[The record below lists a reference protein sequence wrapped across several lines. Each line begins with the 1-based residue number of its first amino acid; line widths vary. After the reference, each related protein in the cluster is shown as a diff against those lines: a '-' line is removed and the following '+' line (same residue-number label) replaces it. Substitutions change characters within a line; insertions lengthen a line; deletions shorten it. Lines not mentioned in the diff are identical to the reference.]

1 MNDALKK
8 TGTSLTTDK
17 ADYFTNSNQEYIE
30 SLYNNYLEN
39 PGSIDKQW
47 QKFFEGFEFGV
58 SQSKTSKAQ
67 PFFESQIPIED
78 LRNQAHIYA
87 KLDPLN
93 LINKDPKELYKKL
106 GLSTIQE
113 DSQVGDSQVGD
124 SQVNGHASPNNNIVN
139 SQNFNKTLSFV
150 TKTYCS
156 TLSVQFNNCSED
168 KRSFLINEF
177 ENKGLS
183 PRLNTEQKK
192 KLLYDLISVEA
203 MEKFLHSRFVGMKRF
218 SIEGNDTG
226 ITLLE
231 TILQQASIKEL
242 IIGMAHR
249 GRINVL
255 TNFMEKAIKNVLAE
269 FDGRVESHLTNSGG
283 DVKYHLGFSTDRKT
297 QKGSVVH
304 ISLAFN
310 PSHLESVTPVVAG
323 STWAKQLL
331 QNDNK
336 KDQILPVI
344 IHGDAAFSGQG
355 VVYESFQMGKL
366 KGYDVGGIIHI
377 VFDNQLG
384 FTTIPEDARSTPY
397 SSDIAKICDIPVIHV
412 NADAVE
418 SVVRAA
424 QIAVAY
430 RETFKSDIVIRHLGY
445 RRYGHNEGDEPMYT
459 QPHLYQ
465 VIKDHPSV
473 YQIWSKQ
480 LIAEGTVT
488 TEEVQTYYKNKI
500 AQLQEILDAIRSEPQ
515 KKYIEIIGGAWKGLK
530 KVNDDQSQFLFVE
543 TDALKTDVDK
553 TFQAITHPPKGFH
566 WHPKLEKQYKK
577 AYQNYIDNKLIN
589 WSFAEMAA
597 YGTLILEGTSVR
609 LTGQDVVRGT
619 FSHRHAK
626 FFDTQTEKE
635 YSPLDTLN
643 PGKANF
649 FIHNSLLSEIG
660 VLGFDYG
667 VSTANPWILTIWEAQ
682 FGDFANGAQV
692 IIDQFIVSAEE
703 KWNRMSGIVL
713 FLPHGYEGQ
722 GPEHSSAR
730 LERYLTQCINNN
742 IQVCYPT
749 TPAQIFHLLRRQ
761 QKRDFRKPLIVMSP
775 KSLLR
780 HPKVISHVDELCN
793 EDIGFKEV
801 LLDNTTDPHTVTEI
815 LLCSGKIYYEL
826 ITEREKQALQTKS
839 KQHQAILR
847 LEQIYP
853 FPYHKLR
860 DILTNYP
867 HLQQIRWVQEES
879 QNMGAFHFVSFYIY
893 SLLRSLN
900 LEKEFKYIG
909 RPPSSSPATGSNQR
923 HKLEQQRI
931 IQTALNQT

>member
-1 MNDALKK
+1 MSGFLKTQRVVTK
-8 TGTSLTTDK
+8 NK
-17 ADYFTNSNQEYIE
+17 ADYFTNSNKEYIE
-30 SLYNNYLEN
+30 SLYNDYLEK
-39 PGSIDKQW
+39 PDSVDQQW
-47 QKFFEGFEFGV
+47 QKFFEGFEFGLN
-58 SQSKTSKAQ
+58 QSAAPKKQ
-67 PFFESQIPIED
+67 PSFEGQSVIEN

-87 KLDPLN
+87 RLDPLN

-106 GLSTIQE
+106 GLPEQQE
-113 DSQVGDSQVGD
+113 ASQTNS
-124 SQVNGHASPNNNIVN
+124 HASSSSSSVN
-139 SQNFNKTLSFV
+139 SQNLNDVSSLI
-150 TKTYCS
+150 KTYCS

-168 KRSFLINEF
+168 KRKFLIDEF
-177 ENKGLS
+177 ENKGIS
-183 PRLNTEQKK
+183 PRLSAEQKK
-192 KLLYDLISVEA
+192 RLLYELISVEA

-231 TILQQASIKEL
+231 MILQQASIKEL

-255 TNFMEKAIKNVLAE
+255 TNFMGKAVKNVLAE
-269 FDGRVESHLTNSGG
+269 FDGRVEAHLTNPGG
-283 DVKYHLGFSTDRKT
+283 DVKYHLGFSADRKT
-297 QKGSVVH
+297 EKGSVH

-331 QNDNK
+331 QNDSK
-336 KDQILPVI
+336 KDQILPI
-344 IHGDAAFSGQG
+344 IMHGDAAFSGQG
-355 VVYESFQMGKL
+355 VVYELFQMGKL
-366 KGYDVGGIIHI
+366 KGYEVGGIIHI
-377 VFDNQLG
+377 IFDNQIG
-384 FTTIPEDARSTPY
+384 FTTNPEEARSTPY
-397 SSDIAKICDIPVIHV
+397 SSDITKVCDIPVIHV

-418 SVVRAA
+418 SVVRVA

-430 RETFKSDIVIRHLGY
+430 RKAFKSDIVIRHLGY

-459 QPHLYQ
+459 QPRLYQ
-465 VIKDHPSV
+465 VIKNHPSV

-480 LIAEGTVT
+480 LINEGVVT
-488 TEEVQTYYKNKI
+488 ADEVQTYYKNKI
-500 AQLQEILDAIRSEPQ
+500 TQLQEILETVRSEPQ
-515 KKYIEIIGGAWKGLK
+515 KKQIEVIGGAWKGLK

-543 TDALKTDVDK
+543 TAALKTDVDK
-553 TFQAITHPPKGFH
+553 TFEAMTHPPKGFH
-566 WHPKLEKQYKK
+566 WHPKLEKQYKR
-577 AYQNYIDNKLIN
+577 AYQNYVDNKLIN

-597 YGTLILEGTSVR
+597 YGALILEGTSVR

-635 YSPLDTLN
+635 YSPLSGLN
-643 PGKANF
+643 PGKADF
-649 FIHNSLLSEIG
+649 FIHNSLLSEVA

-667 VSTANPWILTIWEAQ
+667 ASTANPWMLTIWEAQ

-713 FLPHGYEGQ
+713 LLPHGYEGQ

-761 QKRDFRKPLIVMSP
+761 QIRDFRKPLIVMSP

-780 HPKVISHVDELCN
+780 HPKVISHVDEICT
-793 EDIGFKEV
+793 EDIGFKEI
-801 LLDNTTDPHTVTEI
+801 LLDNTIDPNKVREV

-826 ITEREKQALQTKS
+826 MAEREKQALQKS
-839 KQHQAILR
+839 EQHQAVLR

-860 DILTNYP
+860 DILANYP

-879 QNMGAFHFVSFYIY
+879 QNMGAFHFVSFYMY

-909 RPPSSSPATGSNQR
+909 RPPSSSPATGSSQR
-923 HKLEQQRI
+923 HKLEQQKI
-931 IQTALNQT
+931 IQIALNQMQ

>member
-1 MNDALKK
+1 MSGFLKGQK
-8 TGTSLTTDK
+8 TVTENK
-17 ADYFTNSNQEYIE
+17 ADYFTNSNKEYIE
-30 SLYNNYLEN
+30 SLYNDYLKN
-39 PGSIDKQW
+39 PDSIDQQW
-47 QKFFEGFEFGV
+47 QKFFEGFEFGLNQNATPK
-58 SQSKTSKAQ
+58 SPS
-67 PFFESQIPIED
+67 FFEGPSVIES
-78 LRNQAHIYA
+78 LRNCAHIYA

-93 LINKDPKELYKKL
+93 LTPKDPKELYKKL
-106 GLSTIQE
+106 GLSEIQE
-113 DSQVGDSQVGD
+113 TSQINSHGS
-124 SQVNGHASPNNNIVN
+124 SKNSVN
-139 SQNFNKTLSFV
+139 SQKTNNISSLIE
-150 TKTYCS
+150 TYCS
-156 TLSVQFNNCSED
+156 HLSVQFNNCSEE
-168 KRSFLINEF
+168 KRKFLINEF
-177 ENKGLS
+177 EHKGIS
-183 PRLNTEQKK
+183 PRLSAGQKK
-192 KLLYDLISVEA
+192 KLLYELVSVEA
-203 MEKFLHSRFVGMKRF
+203 MEKFLHSRFVGRKRF

-231 TILQQASIKEL
+231 TVLQQASIKEL
-242 IIGMAHR
+242 VIGMAHR

-255 TNFMEKAIKNVLAE
+255 TNFMGKAIKNVLAE
-269 FDGRVESHLTNSGG
+269 FDGKVEAHLTNPGG

-297 QKGSVVH
+297 EKGSVH

-331 QNDNK
+331 QSDGK
-336 KDQILPVI
+336 TDQILPII

-377 VFDNQLG
+377 VFDNQIG

-397 SSDIAKICDIPVIHV
+397 SSDIAKVCDIPVIHV

-459 QPHLYQ
+459 QPYMYQ
-465 VIKDHPSV
+465 VIKDHPPA

-480 LIAEGTVT
+480 LIAEGVVTVD
-488 TEEVQTYYKNKI
+488 EVQTYYKNKI
-500 AQLQEILDAIRSEPQ
+500 AELQEILEVVRSEPE
-515 KKYIEIIGGAWKGLK
+515 KKQIEVIGGAWKGLK
-530 KVNDDQSQFLFVE
+530 KVSDDQSQFLFVE
-543 TDALKTDVDK
+543 TAALRTDIDK
-553 TFQAITHPPKGFH
+553 TFEAMTHPPKGFH
-566 WHPKLEKQYKK
+566 WHPKLEKQYKR
-577 AYQNYIDNKLIN
+577 AYQNYVDNKLIN

-619 FSHRHAK
+619 FSHRHAY

-635 YSPLDTLN
+635 YSPLSTLN
-643 PGKANF
+643 QGKASL
-649 FIHNSLLSEIG
+649 FIHNSLLSEVA

-667 VSTANPWILTIWEAQ
+667 VSTANPWMLTIWEAQ

-749 TPAQIFHLLRRQ
+749 
-761 QKRDFRKPLIVMSP
+761 
-775 KSLLR
+775 
-780 HPKVISHVDELCN
+780 N
-793 EDIGFKEV
+793 
-801 LLDNTTDPHTVTEI
+801 
-815 LLCSGKIYYEL
+815 
-826 ITEREKQALQTKS
+826 
-839 KQHQAILR
+839 
-847 LEQIYP
+847 
-853 FPYHKLR
+853 
-860 DILTNYP
+860 
-867 HLQQIRWVQEES
+867 
-879 QNMGAFHFVSFYIY
+879 
-893 SLLRSLN
+893 
-900 LEKEFKYIG
+900 
-909 RPPSSSPATGSNQR
+909 TGSNFPFIE
-923 HKLEQQRI
+923 KATKEGF
-931 IQTALNQT
+931 

>member
-1 MNDALKK
+1 MSGFLKAQK
-8 TGTSLTTDK
+8 TITKNK
-17 ADYFTNSNQEYIE
+17 ADYFTNSNKAYIE
-30 SLYNNYLEN
+30 SLYNDYLKN
-39 PGSIDKQW
+39 PNSVDKQW
-47 QKFFEGFEFGV
+47 QKFFEGFEFGLDQSQVPQATSQV
-58 SQSKTSKAQ
+58 SD
-67 PFFESQIPIED
+67 IHLIED

-93 LINKDPKELYKKL
+93 LTNKDPKELYKRL
-106 GLSTIQE
+106 GLPKRQE
-113 DSQVGDSQVGD
+113 TSET
-124 SQVNGHASPNNNIVN
+124 NGHASSKNSVN
-139 SQNFNKTLSFV
+139 SQNTDKISSLIKV
-150 TKTYCS
+150 YCS

-177 ENKGLS
+177 ENKSISLGLS
-183 PRLNTEQKK
+183 AERKK
-192 KLLYDLISVEA
+192 RLLYELTSVEA

-231 TILQQASIKEL
+231 TILQEASIKEI

-255 TNFMEKAIKNVLAE
+255 TNFMGKAVRNVLAE
-269 FDGRVESHLTNSGG
+269 FDGRVEAHLTNPGG

-297 QKGSVVH
+297 EKGSVH

-331 QNDNK
+331 QNDSE

-355 VVYESFQMGKL
+355 VIYELLQMGKL

-377 VFDNQLG
+377 IFDNQIG
-384 FTTIPEDARSTPY
+384 FTTTPEDARSTPY
-397 SSDIAKICDIPVIHV
+397 SSDIAKVWDIPVIHV

-459 QPHLYQ
+459 QPYMYQ
-465 VIKDHPSV
+465 VIKEHPSV

-480 LIAEGTVT
+480 LIAEGVVT
-488 TEEVQTYYKNKI
+488 TDEVQMFYKNKI
-500 AQLQEILDAIRSEPQ
+500 AQLQEILDAVRSEPQ
-515 KKYIEIIGGAWKGLK
+515 KTQVEVIGGAWKGLK
-530 KVNDDQSQFLFVE
+530 KVSDDQSQFLFVE
-543 TDALKTDVDK
+543 TAALKTDVDK
-553 TFQAITHPPKGFH
+553 TFEAMTRPPKGFC

-577 AYQNYIDNKLIN
+577 AYQNYIDNRLIN

-597 YGTLILEGTSVR
+597 YGTLILEGVSVR

-619 FSHRHAK
+619 FSHRHAH
-626 FFDTQTEKE
+626 FFDNQTEEE
-635 YSPLDTLN
+635 YSPLNTLN
-643 PGKANF
+643 SDKASF
-649 FIHNSLLSEIG
+649 FIHNSLLSE
-660 VLGFDYG
+660 VAALGFDYG
-667 VSTANPWILTIWEAQ
+667 ISTANPWMLTIWEAQ

-749 TPAQIFHLLRRQ
+749 TPTQIFHLLRRQ

-801 LLDNTTDPHTVTEI
+801 LLDSTVDPNTAKEV

-826 ITEREKQALQTKS
+826 IAEREKQTLQTKS

-867 HLQQIRWVQEES
+867 HLQRICWVQEES

-909 RPPSSSPATGSNQR
+909 RPPSSSPATGSSQR
-923 HKLEQQRI
+923 HKLEQQKI
-931 IQTALNQT
+931 IQTALKQS

>member
-1 MNDALKK
+1 MAFENEERLTMSGFLKAQK
-8 TGTSLTTDK
+8 AVKKDK
-17 ADYFTNSNQEYIE
+17 ADYFTSSNKEYIE
-30 SLYNNYLEN
+30 SLYNDYLKN
-39 PGSIDKQW
+39 PESIDQQW
-47 QKFFEGFEFGV
+47 QKFFEGFEFGLYQNATPKD
-58 SQSKTSKAQ
+58 QS
-67 PFFESQIPIED
+67 FFEEGNVVEY
-78 LRNQAHIYA
+78 LRNHAHIYA

-93 LINKDPKELYKKL
+93 LVNKDLKTLYKKL
-106 GLSTIQE
+106 GLSEFQKT
-113 DSQVGDSQVGD
+113 SQI
-124 SQVNGHASPNNNIVN
+124 NGHTSSNGSVP
-139 SQNFNKTLSFV
+139 SQNQKSISSLIE
-150 TKTYCS
+150 KYCS
-156 TLSVQFNNCSED
+156 TLSVQFNDCSED
-168 KRSFLINEF
+168 KRRFLIDEF
-177 ENKGLS
+177 EHKGISPGLS
-183 PRLNTEQKK
+183 VDQKK
-192 KLLYDLISVEA
+192 KLLYELISVEA

-231 TILQQASIKEL
+231 MILQQASIKEL
-242 IIGMAHR
+242 VIGMAHR

-255 TNFMEKAIKNVLAE
+255 TNFMGKAIKNVLAE
-269 FDGRVESHLTNSGG
+269 FDGKVEAHLTNPGG

-297 QKGSVVH
+297 EKSSVH

-331 QNDNK
+331 QSGGK
-336 KDQILPVI
+336 TDQILPVI

-366 KGYDVGGIIHI
+366 KGYDVGGIVHI
-377 VFDNQLG
+377 VFDNQIG
-384 FTTIPEDARSTPY
+384 FTTVPEDARSTLY
-397 SSDIAKICDIPVIHV
+397 SSDIAKVCDVPVIHV

-430 RETFKSDIVIRHLGY
+430 REAFKSDIVIRHLGY
-445 RRYGHNEGDEPMYT
+445 RRHGHNEGDEPMYT
-459 QPHLYQ
+459 QPQMYQ
-465 VIKDHPSV
+465 MIKDHPSV

-480 LIAEGTVT
+480 LIAEGVL
-488 TEEVQTYYKNKI
+488 TENEVQAYYQNKI
-500 AQLQEILDAIRSEPQ
+500 AQLQEMLNTVRSEPQ
-515 KKYIEIIGGAWKGLK
+515 KKQIEVIGGAWKGLR
-530 KVNDDQSQFLFVE
+530 KVNDDPSQFLFVE
-543 TDALKTDVDK
+543 TAALKTDVDK
-553 TFQAITHPPKGFH
+553 TFEAMVHPPKEFC
-566 WHPKLEKQYKK
+566 WHPKLEKQYKR
-577 AYQNYIDNKLIN
+577 AYQNYIDNRLIN

-597 YGTLILEGTSVR
+597 YGTLILEGASVR

-619 FSHRHAK
+619 FSHRHAH
-626 FFDTQTEKE
+626 FFDTQTEAE
-635 YSPLDTLN
+635 YSPLNTLN
-643 PGKANF
+643 PGKARF
-649 FIHNSLLSEIG
+649 FIHNSLLSEVA

-667 VSTANPWILTIWEAQ
+667 VSTANPWMLTIWEAQ

-761 QKRDFRKPLIVMSP
+761 QRRDFRKPLIVMSP

-780 HPKVISHVDELCN
+780 HPKVISHVDEMCDEN
-793 EDIGFKEV
+793 IGFREV
-801 LLDNTTDPHTVTEI
+801 LVDSSVDPNTVTEV

-826 ITEREKQALQTKS
+826 MAEKEKQTLQTKP

-860 DILTNYP
+860 DILVNYP

-879 QNMGAFHFVSFYIY
+879 QNMGAFHFVSFYMY

-909 RPPSSSPATGSNQR
+909 RPPSSSPATGSSQR
-923 HKLEQQRI
+923 HKLEQQKI
-931 IQTALNQT
+931 IQIALNQA

>member
-1 MNDALKK
+1 MNIETKSRMNYL
-8 TGTSLTTDK
+8 
-17 ADYFTNSNQEYIE
+17 TNSNREYIE
-30 SLYNNYLEN
+30 SLYKDYLAN
-39 PGSIDKQW
+39 PASLNKQW
-47 QKFFEGFEFGV
+47 QEFFEDFECESNQGHI
-58 SQSKTSKAQ
+58 SSTSLQSTKQ
-67 PFFESQIPIED
+67 GIDNEFIENF
-78 LRNQAHIYA
+78 RNQAHIYA
-87 KLDPLN
+87 QIDPLN
-93 LINKDPKELYKKL
+93 LINKSPKQLYQKL
-106 GLSTIQE
+106 KIL
-113 DSQVGDSQVGD
+113 DAM
-124 SQVNGHASPNNNIVN
+124 HADTLEKDFSNHTSNQSLKNKNISSFKNLNEV
-139 SQNFNKTLSFV
+139 LSFL
-150 TKTYCS
+150 TQTYCS
-156 TLSVQFNNCSED
+156 TLSVQFNNCSQD
-168 KRSFLINEF
+168 KRDFLIYEF
-177 ENKGLS
+177 ENRGTSPGLTS
-183 PRLNTEQKK
+183 EQKQD
-192 KLLYDLISVEA
+192 LLYRLTSVEA

-231 TILQQASIKEL
+231 TILQQSSIKEL

-255 TNFMEKAIKNVLAE
+255 TNFMGKAVKNVLAE
-269 FDGRVESHLTNSGG
+269 FDGKIDPNPGSQSG

-297 QKGSVVH
+297 DKGSSVH

-331 QNDNK
+331 QKDIQKNK
-336 KDQILPVI
+336 ILPVI

-355 VVYESFQMGKL
+355 VVYELFQMGKL
-366 KGYDVGGIIHI
+366 KGYDIGGIIHI
-377 VFDNQLG
+377 IFDNQIG
-384 FTTIPEDARSTPY
+384 FTTVPGDARSTPY
-397 SSDIAKICDIPVIHV
+397 SSDIAKAFDIPVLHV

-430 RETFKSDIVIRHLGY
+430 REKFKSDIVIRHLGY
-445 RRYGHNEGDEPMYT
+445 RRHGHNEGDEPMYT
-459 QPHLYQ
+459 QPYVYN
-465 VIKDHPSV
+465 VIKNHPSV
-473 YQIWSKQ
+473 YQKWSKK
-480 LIAEGTVT
+480 LTAEGVVSSK
-488 TEEVQTYYKNKI
+488 EVQKCYKDKI
-500 AQLQEILDAIRSEPQ
+500 AQLQKILETIRSEAQ
-515 KKYIEIIGGAWKGLK
+515 TKHIEVIGGAWKGLK
-530 KVNDDQSQFLFVE
+530 KVSDDKSQFLFVE
-543 TDALKTDVDK
+543 TAALKTDIHK
-553 TFQAITHPPKGFH
+553 TFQAFAHPPKDFN
-566 WHPKLEKQYKK
+566 WHPKLERQFKK
-577 AYQNYIDNKLIN
+577 AYQIYERDKLIN
-589 WSFAEMAA
+589 WSFAEIAA
-597 YGTLILEGTSVR
+597 YGTLILEGVSVR

-626 FFDTQTEKE
+626 FFDTKTERQ
-635 YSPLDTLN
+635 YAPLSILN
-643 PGKANF
+643 PDKADF
-649 FIHNSLLSEIG
+649 FVNNSLLSEVA

-667 VSTANPWILTIWEAQ
+667 VSTANPWMLTVWEAQ

-780 HPKVISHVDELCN
+780 HPKVISSVDELCD

-801 LLDNTTDPHTVTEI
+801 LLDNTVDSDKVTEI

-826 ITEREKQALQTKS
+826 LAAKQELSSKGQTREY
-839 KQHQAILR
+839 QAILR

-853 FPYHKLR
+853 FPYYQLK
-860 DILTNYP
+860 DIFMNYP
-867 HLQQIRWVQEES
+867 HLQQVFWVQEEP
-879 QNMGAFHFVSFYIY
+879 QNMGAFHFISLYMY
-893 SLLRSLN
+893 SLLKALH
-900 LEKEFKYIG
+900 LEKGFKYIG
-909 RPPSSSPATGSNQR
+909 RPPSASPATGSSQR

-931 IQTALNQT
+931 IQTALHQT

>member
-1 MNDALKK
+1 MSDTLKK
-8 TGTSLTTDK
+8 TGTSSAASK
-17 ADYFTNSNQEYIE
+17 ADYFTSGNKAYIE
-30 SLYNNYLEN
+30 SLYTDYLQDPN
-39 PGSIDKQW
+39 SIDRQW
-47 QKFFEGFEFGV
+47 QKFFEGFEFGM
-58 SQSKTSKAQ
+58 SQSKTSKGQ
-67 PFFESQIPIED
+67 SSVGGRTSMED

-87 KLDPLN
+87 QLDPLN
-93 LINKDPKELYKKL
+93 LTNKDPKELYKKF
-106 GLSTIQE
+106 GLSTEQK
-113 DSQVGDSQVGD
+113 DSQI
-124 SQVNGHASPNNNIVN
+124 NGQSDNNIIDPQ
-139 SQNFNKTLSFV
+139 SFNKSLSAL
-150 TKTYCS
+150 TKAYCS
-156 TLSVQFNNCSED
+156 TISVQFNNCSED
-168 KRSFLINEF
+168 ERSFFINEF
-177 ENKGLS
+177 ENKGTS
-183 PRLNTEQKK
+183 PHLKPEEKK
-192 KLLYDLISVEA
+192 QLLFELMSVEA

-231 TILQQASIKEL
+231 TLLQQASIKEL

-255 TNFMEKAIKNVLAE
+255 TNFMGKAIKNVLAE
-269 FDGRVESHLTNSGG
+269 FDGRVEAYLTNPGG

-297 QKGSVVH
+297 KEGPVH

-331 QNDNK
+331 QHDSK

-344 IHGDAAFSGQG
+344 IHGDASFAGQG

-366 KGYDVGGIIHI
+366 KGYDVGGVVHI
-377 VFDNQLG
+377 VFDNQIG
-384 FTTIPEDARSTPY
+384 FTTVPEDARSTLY
-397 SSDIAKICDIPVIHV
+397 SSDIAKICDVPVIHV

-430 RETFKSDIVIRHLGY
+430 RKAFRSDIVIRHLGY
-445 RRYGHNEGDEPMYT
+445 RRHGHNEGDEPMYT

-465 VIKDHPSV
+465 VIKNHPSA

-480 LIAEGTVT
+480 LIAEGVVT
-488 TEEVQTYYKNKI
+488 LEEVQTYYKNKI
-500 AQLQEILDAIRSEPQ
+500 AQLQEILDVVRSEPQ
-515 KKYIEIIGGAWKGLK
+515 TKHIEVIGGAWKGLK
-530 KVNDDQSQFLFVE
+530 KVNDDASQFSFVE
-543 TDALKTDVDK
+543 TAALKTDVDK
-553 TFQAITHPPKGFH
+553 TFEAMTHPPKGFC

-577 AYQNYIDNKLIN
+577 AYQNYVDHKLIN

-597 YGTLILEGTSVR
+597 YGALILEGTSVR

-626 FFDTQTEKE
+626 FFDVQTEAE
-635 YSPLDTLN
+635 YSPLSHLN
-643 PGKANF
+643 PGKADF
-649 FIHNSLLSEIG
+649 FIYNSLLSEVG

-667 VSTANPWILTIWEAQ
+667 VSTANPWMLTIWEAQ

-713 FLPHGYEGQ
+713 LLPHGYEGQ

-780 HPKVISHVDELCN
+780 HPKVISHVDEICS

-801 LLDNTTDPHTVTEI
+801 LLDTTIDPNDVTEI

-826 ITEREKQALQTKS
+826 IAEREKQVLETKS
-839 KQHQAILR
+839 KHCQAILR

-853 FPYHKLR
+853 FPYHKLK

-867 HLQQIRWVQEES
+867 HLQQVRWVQEES
-879 QNMGAFHFVSFYIY
+879 QNMGAFHFVSFYMY

-909 RPPSSSPATGSNQR
+909 RPPSSSPATGSSQR
-923 HKLEQQRI
+923 HKLEQQKI
-931 IQTALNQT
+931 IQAALTKNTVKISEVNKHDY